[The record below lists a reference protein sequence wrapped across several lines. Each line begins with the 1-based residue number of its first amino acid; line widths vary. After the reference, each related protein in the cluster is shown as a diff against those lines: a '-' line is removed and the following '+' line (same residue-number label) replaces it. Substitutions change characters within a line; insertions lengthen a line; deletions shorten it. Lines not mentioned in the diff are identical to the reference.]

1 MDAFYVR
8 ILDWKFYERKSVGL
22 SAVIALRTD
31 KYPKRVG

>member
-8 ILDWKFYERKSVGL
+8 ILDWKFYEGNSVGL
-22 SAVIALRTD
+22 SAVKVLRTD